1 MTHHDTNLGGSTQMK
16 KDSSQT
22 SGLRQKYEAPAV
34 ERVILDPIKEM
45 LAACP
50 QVGDGKSGLGCG
62 TETNFS

>member
-1 MTHHDTNLGGSTQMK
+1 M
-16 KDSSQT
+16 
-22 SGLRQKYEAPAV
+22 YEAPLV